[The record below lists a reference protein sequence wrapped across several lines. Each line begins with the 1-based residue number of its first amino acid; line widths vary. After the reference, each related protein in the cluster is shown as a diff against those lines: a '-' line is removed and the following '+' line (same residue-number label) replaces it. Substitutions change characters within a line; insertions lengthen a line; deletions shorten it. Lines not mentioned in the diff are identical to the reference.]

1 MTRETNKHT
10 ETMKRQNNGTRRTA
24 FRRTAGRSAGAVLLA
39 AILLA
44 TGCSKEFEEVPGGG
58 GGGKRIEVGFET
70 PQMDEVHVGTRA
82 ETDVDAINDIWVL
95 QFNAAGTAP
104 LQPAVY
110 LQTITANRIIVDL
123 QEQESIIYFIA
134 NTGDETLLA
143 DMGTAAQVEAVTR
156 GTTVESDCYKN
167 GFPMGARLKG
177 VPSEL
182 DFSRVYLVRAVAKLR
197 VNIQVHAPGSF
208 AISSCDVYNVP
219 REVTYYRDPDALD
232 PGTTA
237 SATYPATSKV
247 MRGSSWYKIPI
258 YGSIGECYLP
268 ENGRGKGT
276 ATRQEDKTAAKALG
290 GASGQGNY
298 ATYVEITGTYTAND
312 GTVFKNTKYRI
323 YLGGDT
329 ERDYNLKRNTYY
341 NLWCTIR
348 GINQVDARITVGTP
362 TYTSDYYDY
371 TDNRTGRFLIAKSDA
386 ANGTMVT
393 WINAE
398 QRCRDGWRLPT
409 VTELGTVTLLGN
421 DKWWKLNYGM
431 QASWYHTNTF
441 TEISS
446 GLRFAMNNSNNLFSS
461 GPTSDQAYVRCVKD
475 VPFTGVKKYPY
486 ITTDNNGK
494 RTVIVFREGSNG
506 VNAGRIRANINSTDE
521 GWSISDE
528 NWKLPAKLQVGTES
542 LDYDYDVWQ
551 TVYDRCKN
559 YREGGYS
566 NWRLPNPREAFAIAN
581 YMDELDIPKWEKIYL
596 NVRIVVRSST
606 VDYTE
611 GVRIA
616 SIYPRSNINLWWGYT
631 AKKIKFNSWACSVC
645 RKDKGDEICVRD
657 A

>member
-44 TGCSKEFEEVPGGG
+44 TGCSKEFEEVPGGR

-110 LQTITANRIIVDL
+110 FQTITANRIIVDL

-182 DFSRVYLVRAVAKLR
+182 DFNRVYLVRAVAKLR

-329 ERDYNLKRNTYY
+329 ESDYNLKRNTYY

-362 TYTSDYYDY
+362 TYVSDYYDY
-371 TDNRTGRFLIAKSDA
+371 TGNRTGRFLAAKSDA
-386 ANGTMVT
+386 TNGTAVSWT
-393 WINAE
+393 NGE
-398 QRCRDGWRLPT
+398 KLCRNGWRLPT
-409 VTELGTVTLLGN
+409 QTELRLMTAVIGN
-421 DKWWKLNYGM
+421 WWTIYWGLQGD
-431 QASWYHTNTF
+431 WYHTSTF
-441 TEISS
+441 ESATSNQ
-446 GLRFAMNNSNNLFSS
+446 RFAVNLSNYKGGV
-461 GPTSDQAYVRCVKD
+461 GPLTDNAHVRCVKD
-475 VPFTGVKKYPY
+475 LPSGGKKYPY
-486 ITTDNNGK
+486 VTTNSAGQRNVIVLREGNNGVG
-494 RTVIVFREGSNG
+494 TSGL
-506 VNAGRIRANINSTDE
+506 RANIDATQWFETSFDNAM
-521 GWSISDE
+521 
-528 NWKLPAKLQVGTES
+528 KLPYKLQIAEKS
-542 LDYDYDVWQ
+542 LGYDYIKNGNLENK
-551 TVYDRCKN
+551 CKD
-559 YREGGYS
+559 YREGGYT
-566 NWRLPNPREAFAIAN
+566 NWRVPNPRELYLLYTLKDEMDSKLPDHPFASVRWTIKNGFGATTTATRIT
-581 YMDELDIPKWEKIYL
+581 ELL
-596 NVRIVVRSST
+596 SSGSVSFT
-606 VDYTE
+606 YKKCHPDAYGNWTSV
-611 GVRIA
+611 A
-616 SIYPRSNINLWWGYT
+616 SCDKS
-631 AKKIKFNSWACSVC
+631 
-645 RKDKGDEICVRD
+645 KGDIVCVRD